1 MYEKI
6 IMPRTLFI
14 VCGSLLVLTL
24 FTIGASLLNLGIFHT
39 PVALGIAAAK
49 AILILLYF
57 MHIRYSSGLTRIVIF
72 VGLLWLALL
81 IGGTM
86 DDVLTRGWVNGTSP

>member
-24 FTIGASLLNLGIFHT
+24 LTIGASFLNLGVLQT
-39 PVALGIAAAK
+39 PVALAIAAAK
-49 AILILLYF
+49 AMLILLYF

-72 VGLLWLALL
+72 AGLLWLALL

-86 DDVLTRGWVNGTSP
+86 DDVLTRGWVNGAAR

>member
-1 MYEKI
+1 
-6 IMPRTLFI
+6 MPRTLFI